1 MRLDGGAVVLVLEMN
16 DGILHLARLSTP
28 APLKGSHWSGVL
40 ILPTGEVPVSGVIE
54 SSGESGLHIKLDLL
68 ISDYAAVLQ
77 EYLTRLQM
85 LDFVV

>member
-1 MRLDGGAVVLVLEMN
+1 M
-16 DGILHLARLSTP
+16 
-28 APLKGSHWSGVL
+28 
-40 ILPTGEVPVSGVIE
+40 SGVIE